1 MNHPKDLWNLLR
13 PKHWIKSAFVF
24 TGLLFG
30 SQYANLTMLFK
41 VIGCAVAFA
50 LASSAIYI
58 FNDICDAQNDQYHP
72 SKKGRP
78 LPSGLV
84 TLHAASF
91 LSCAVGICGLVLGLY
106 ISTKV
111 FAIIAAYL
119 LLNIAY
125 SLRLKNA
132 VILDVFCIAAGFMLR
147 ILAGTIGVGIPPSNW
162 LLLCGLMI
170 TLFLGFAKRS
180 AELIA
185 LKNKKSEHRSVLK
198 HYSAPVLN
206 EFSAICATGVI
217 ISYSLY
223 TMNEETIKAHH
234 TSNLIYTVPFVI
246 YGLFRYIYLLH
257 HCQSGGDPTSDL
269 IGDWHIGISVICWAA
284 LTLYFII

>member
-1 MNHPKDLWNLLR
+1 MNYPKDLWRLMR

-24 TGLLFG
+24 TGILFG
-30 SQYANLTMLFK
+30 SQYANSTVLLQ
-41 VIGCAVAFA
+41 VIGAAVAFG
-50 LASSAIYI
+50 LVSSAIYI
-58 FNDICDAQNDQYHP
+58 FNDITDTERDKNHP
-72 SKKGRP
+72 IKKNRP
-78 LPSGLV
+78 LPSGKV
-84 TLHAASF
+84 SITAAC
-91 LSCAVGICGLVLGLY
+91 LLAWLTGVCGLVLGLF

-111 FAIIAAYL
+111 FAIISCYL
-119 LLNIAY
+119 ALNIAY
-125 SLRLKNA
+125 SIKLKDI

-170 TLFLGFAKRS
+170 TLFLGFAKRT

-185 LKNKKSEHRSVLK
+185 LKNKKGEHRRVLE

-223 TMNEETIKAHH
+223 TMSPETIEAHH
-234 TSNLIYTVPFVI
+234 TANLIYTIPFVV
-246 YGLFRYIYLLH
+246 YGLFRYVYLLH
-257 HCQSGGDPTSDL
+257 SRQSGGDPTNDLTSDP
-269 IGDWHIGISVICWAA
+269 HIALSLMSWAA
-284 LTLYFII
+284 LTFYLIV